1 MPELTPDIRFFP
13 LDIQGEQRILL
24 EDKIEK
30 ALGDM
35 ENLERLVWTVSFG
48 AVVIEL
54 TPSVIDR

>member
-1 MPELTPDIRFFP
+1 MSDIRFFP

-35 ENLERLVWTVSFG
+35 ENLERLVWTVSST
-48 AVVIEL
+48 VDV
-54 TPSVIDR
+54 R